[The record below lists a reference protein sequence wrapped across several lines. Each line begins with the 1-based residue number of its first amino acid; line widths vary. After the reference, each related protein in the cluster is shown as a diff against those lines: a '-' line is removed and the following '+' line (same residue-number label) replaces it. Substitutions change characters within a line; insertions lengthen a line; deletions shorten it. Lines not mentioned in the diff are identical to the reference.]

1 MNISSTADLPQE
13 VFQRIMCF
21 RCPMIGWNLYPQT
34 LRRGDDVL
42 FCCKGA
48 VVTKAVVA
56 YARDGN
62 NAEVIFSEN
71 ERLSGSAPV
80 SNIEV
85 VVSEKQANMLGKLA
99 DKGNKFVLLYAA
111 GGDG

>member
-1 MNISSTADLPQE
+1 MHET
-13 VFQRIMCF
+13 
-21 RCPMIGWNLYPQT
+21 
-34 LRRGDDVL
+34 
-42 FCCKGA
+42 
-48 VVTKAVVA
+48 
-56 YARDGN
+56 
-62 NAEVIFSEN
+62 EVIFSEN